1 MGAGATALDAARD
14 MAFPRPRAPVPLGA
28 DSVTDRS

>member
-1 MGAGATALDAARD
+1 MGAGATALDAARG
-14 MAFPRPRAPVPLGA
+14 MAFQRPRAPVPVGP